1 MENNEMKNS
10 FRSGRTKG
18 LGFGLLLVAVG
29 VVLLGANAGLIASP
43 LKWVLISWPMLLI
56 VIGAA
61 KIFKREYF
69 TATILFIIG
78 AFFLIPKIFPW
89 RTDLRMRRRTTYPC
103 PRLEGEMS
111 LSSAIMKVAAFM

>member
-1 MENNEMKNS
+1 MKNS

-78 AFFLIPKIFPW
+78 AFFLIPKIFRAFPESFPGMDGSF
-89 RTDLRMRRRTTYPC
+89 THTYWP
-103 PRLEGEMS
+103 LLLIAAGILMV
-111 LSSAIMKVAAFM
+111 LSK